1 MANTNSWA
9 WPNIFNVSQNKVSI
23 VEDNES
29 MTSRVRLLILSE
41 PTSLYDNPQFGVGLK
56 RHLFQYNT
64 ENQKA
69 IIKDRI
75 INSLRINEP
84 CADAD
89 KTSFADGLLFTGGQ
103 NDQIYQDYNELKM
116 TVGIVTN
123 YQDTVQVDLNEISSQ
138 QNQSQ

>member
-103 NDQIYQDYNELKM
+103 NDHIYQDYNELKM